1 MQCIKIDVT
10 YNCIKFKQNE
20 NGNIVNFVFYGK
32 TRMECN
38 DNLVAPKK
46 QNNDD
51 AKTNKNT
58 LNTLIIL
65 NYVHTN
71 RKRHLNK
78 QDRVFKF

>member
-1 MQCIKIDVT
+1 MK
-10 YNCIKFKQNE
+10 
-20 NGNIVNFVFYGK
+20 
-32 TRMECN
+32 CN

-65 NYVHTN
+65 NYVHAIENDMYPN
-71 RKRHLNK
+71 RTRCFNYTEWKIFRLQKKRSVSIFN
-78 QDRVFKF
+78 